1 MRLRRKV
8 SKMGSRKNIESYLTN
23 SLEEQNKNSRE
34 RSLFN
39 TIPVIIKDF
48 PPDNV
53 SINDVLA
60 ELEARIPLWFFQEVD
75 VVYIGTFDM
84 FIERQVEAI
93 YEDGAI
99 YVFNE
104 QPTTEDFIESIGHEI
119 AHALETQRP
128 EEIYGDQQL
137 EAEFVGKRRRLRDIL
152 AAHGYQYTDGDFL
165 DPEYDTSFDDFLY
178 KDVGYP
184 TLTSL
189 SSGLFMSPYAATS
202 LREYYANGFEWF
214 FLKDEKVFLKKIS
227 PMLYYKLDILSNM

>member
-1 MRLRRKV
+1 
-8 SKMGSRKNIESYLTN
+8 MGNRNNIGSYLSK
-23 SLEEQNKNSRE
+23 SLKEQNQRSRE

-53 SINDVLA
+53 NIDDVLNT
-60 ELEARIPLWFFQEVD
+60 LETRIPFWFFQEVD

-84 FIERQVEAI
+84 FIKRQVEAV

-104 QPTTEDFIESIGHEI
+104 QLTSEDFVESIGHEI
-119 AHALETQRP
+119 AHALEAQMP
-128 EEIYGDQQL
+128 EEIYGDHRL
-137 EAEFVGKRRRLRDIL
+137 EAEFVGKRRRLRDVL
-152 AAHGYQYTDGDFL
+152 VAHGYQYTEGSFL
-165 DPEYDTSFDDFLY
+165 DSEYREAFDQFLY

-184 TLTSL
+184 VLTSL
-189 SSGLFMSPYAATS
+189 TSGLFMSLYAATS
-202 LREYYANGFEWF
+202 LREYFANGFEWF
-214 FLKDEKVFLKKIS
+214 FLKGEKTFLKKIS